1 MVGLRC
7 IVFSFSYVA
16 AFLCAC
22 DRWLNC
28 ASSAL
33 SAQSLVF
40 FFLISLSKEG
50 KLGPAD
56 DDERYVQKAISTT
69 SSGAKPLFRSYPW
82 TRALGIDFLTSSGTC
97 SRLCGGGNRLE
108 KHSAIAEMCT
118 LELLTASGRTAAGE
132 ETAGMLLFIASIIV
146 QIVLASLSSHVSFSP
161 FQTGLCF

>member
-97 SRLCGGGNRLE
+97 SRLCGGG
-108 KHSAIAEMCT
+108 IA
-118 LELLTASGRTAAGE
+118 
-132 ETAGMLLFIASIIV
+132 
-146 QIVLASLSSHVSFSP
+146 
-161 FQTGLCF
+161 